1 MTDITER
8 TLKMKSI
15 LASFMTA
22 FAVAAFAEGPVVSD
36 VAMSQNADTL
46 AVTVTY
52 ALAGAPAIVTVDFT
66 TNGVSIGAENERV
79 VGGDVNT
86 YVETGAVKRIFWSCD
101 ADWPGRRIA
110 DGSLKAVVTA
120 WALDNPPD
128 YMVCDLNTTNG
139 VSFYVSEAALPLAVT
154 NDMYKKTHLVM
165 RRVHAA
171 NREWCMGSPAAGLEK
186 GCTAAERDTV
196 SVAHRVVL
204 SSDYYIG
211 VYPVTQWQ
219 YYYLTGGYKGGS
231 FPSAYSSSNSYV
243 TEDQVRMRP
252 VESVSYNNLRGT
264 TEADGSGYDWPQDGH
279 AVAPNSAI
287 GKLRALTGI
296 ASFDLPTEA
305 QWEFACRAWTCTGL
319 NSGKDVTTANAT
331 QPCANLAEV
340 GWYGGNASDYGNS
353 HKTTRPVG
361 LLKPNSFGLYDMHG
375 NVYELC
381 LDRYSSG
388 DTYKATFAAGWQ
400 NGEPT
405 FDPVGATTGT
415 NTVYRGGDYF
425 YGPYYARSAYR
436 FFLATVGREYTSQHY
451 GFRLVCK
458 ADFR

>member
-1 MTDITER
+1 
-8 TLKMKSI
+8 MKKFS
-15 LASFMTA
+15 LASFLA
-22 FAVAAFAEGPVVSD
+22 ALAAAAFAEATVVSD
-36 VAMSQNADTL
+36 VALTQNPDTL
-46 AVTVTY
+46 AVTVSYT
-52 ALAGAPAIVTVDFT
+52 LTGAPAIVTVDFT
-66 TNGVSIGAENERV
+66 TNGVSIGAENTRT

-86 YVETGAVKRIFWSCD
+86 YVETGAEKRIYWSCD
-101 ADWPGRRIA
+101 SDWPGRRIA

-128 YMVCDLNTTNG
+128 YMVCDLNTSNA
-139 VSFYVSEAALPLAVT
+139 VSFYVSETALPFAVT
-154 NDMYKKTHLVM
+154 NDIYKTTHLVM
-165 RRVHAA
+165 RRIHAA

-186 GCTAAERDTV
+186 GCTADERDNV
-196 SVAHRVVL
+196 SIAHQVVL
-204 SSDYYIG
+204 TRDYYIG

-219 YYYLTGGYKGGS
+219 YYYLTGGYSGGS
-231 FPSAYSSSNSYV
+231 LPSTFSTSNSYV
-243 TEDQVRMRP
+243 PEDQVRMRP
-252 VESVSYNNLRGT
+252 VENFSYKNLRGT

-305 QWEFACRAWTCTGL
+305 QWEFACRAWTSTGL
-319 NSGKDVTTANAT
+319 NSGKDVTTDSAT
-331 QPCANLAEV
+331 SACANLAEV

-388 DTYKATFAAGWQ
+388 ETYKATFAAEWQ
-400 NGEPT
+400 NGVPT
-405 FDPVGATTGT
+405 FDPVGATSGT

-425 YGPYYARSAYR
+425 YGPFYARSAYR
-436 FFLATVGREYTSQHY
+436 FSLASVGREYKSQHY
-451 GFRLVCK
+451 GFRLVCE
-458 ADFR
+458 ADFK